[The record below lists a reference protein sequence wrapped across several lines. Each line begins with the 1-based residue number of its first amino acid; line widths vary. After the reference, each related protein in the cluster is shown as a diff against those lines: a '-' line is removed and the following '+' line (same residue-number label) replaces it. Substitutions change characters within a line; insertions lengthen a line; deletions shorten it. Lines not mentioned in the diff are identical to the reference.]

1 MPSPAT
7 FASPDITTLDRSP
20 ENATTALYRAAIGPI
35 NTGYYVPIF
44 ARFEAAGRAGP
55 SWNWAASLYTLNW
68 MIFRHLWVAAGAY
81 VTVVLG
87 LFLLV
92 FGMGRLLLH
101 GSEAVDLV
109 LMVVC
114 CGLSYVLPGFFGN
127 AIFHVRSRQNMAA
140 ALSATPTRADACK
153 RLNQQASSRQRFL
166 WLVAANLALAGI
178 AALAYVAWPTATV
191 RSVTPV
197 ENPVTGNLAPPA
209 KVPVVA
215 VQSINADAVPTP
227 LPIPTPTPAASLV
240 PSESASGPAG
250 GKLMVPPLAKM
261 TPPAGRVTPRNPTP
275 LPAAGQRYFINVGLF
290 ANDSNAHNAYAKLR
304 AAGLPAFT
312 QTLKGRTRVRV
323 GPFAT
328 QVGADAAAEQI
339 HALQLDAVV
348 FQP

>member
-1 MPSPAT
+1 MTSAT
-7 FASPDITTLDRSP
+7 SFASPEITRLDRSP
-20 ENATTALYRAAIGPI
+20 ESATAALYRAAIGPI
-35 NTGYYVPIF
+35 NTGYYVPVF

-68 MIFRHLWVAAGAY
+68 MIFRRLWAAAGVY

-101 GSEAVDLV
+101 GSEAVDVV
-109 LMVVC
+109 LLGVC
-114 CGLSYVLPGFFGN
+114 CGLSYVLPGVFGN
-127 AIFHVRSRQNMAA
+127 SIFHAKSRQQMAA
-140 ALSATPTRADACK
+140 ALSATSTLADACQ

-166 WLVAANLALAGI
+166 RLALANLALAAL
-178 AALAYVAWPTATV
+178 AALVFVAWPT
-191 RSVTPV
+191 VTMRPV
-197 ENPVTGNLAPPA
+197 SPVAIPVIGYLAPPVA
-209 KVPVVA
+209 APVVA
-215 VQSINADAVPTP
+215 IQSIHRDAVPTAM
-227 LPIPTPTPAASLV
+227 PTPTPAASFV
-240 PSESASGPAG
+240 PGEPASAPAG
-250 GKLMVPPLAKM
+250 AEMIVPLAKIATAAASA
-261 TPPAGRVTPRNPTP
+261 TPQNPTT
-275 LPAAGQRYFINVGLF
+275 LPVAGPGYFINVGLF
-290 ANDSNAHNAYAKLR
+290 AKDRNARNAYAKLR
-304 AAGLPAFT
+304 AAGLPAFK